1 MSAAVSEKGTIRGW
15 HVLAAL
21 VGFFLTVTAV
31 DVIMITKAVSTFSGD
46 TADAYR
52 KGLAYN
58 QTLEEEAIQ
67 DKLGWHESRSFD
79 SATGRLSISVT
90 DENKTPVDGLYL
102 QADIGRAATDIFDR
116 SIALRPLGNG
126 TYGAEIA
133 GLTEGAW
140 TLSVNASDNGK
151 IVYRSRARIWKQP

>member
-1 MSAAVSEKGTIRGW
+1 MSAAVSSKGVIRGW

-31 DVIMITKAVSTFSGD
+31 DLILVTKAVSTFSGD

-58 QTLEEEAIQ
+58 HTLEEEAIQ
-67 DKLGWHESRSFD
+67 DRLGWHESRSFEQR
-79 SATGRLSISVT
+79 TGRLSITVT
-90 DENKTPVDGLYL
+90 DENKTPVDGLRL

-116 SIALRPLGNG
+116 SIMLEPAGSG
-126 TYGAEIA
+126 TYGADIA
-133 GLTEGAW
+133 GLAEGAW
-140 TLSVNASDNGK
+140 TLSVKASEDGK